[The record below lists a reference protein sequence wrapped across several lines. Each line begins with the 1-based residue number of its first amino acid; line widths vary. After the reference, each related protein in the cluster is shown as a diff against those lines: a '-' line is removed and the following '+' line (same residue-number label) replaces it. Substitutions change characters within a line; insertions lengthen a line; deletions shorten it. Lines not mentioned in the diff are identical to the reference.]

1 MPCPDDFGV
10 APKQPAEK
18 ARYKNETVLHCLDL
32 PEVLMDYL
40 MTNKCCFMFGRI
52 KINLIW
58 GNYSA
63 PLFEKGGLGGNGTK
77 LSWHQRC

>member
-1 MPCPDDFGV
+1 
-10 APKQPAEK
+10 
-18 ARYKNETVLHCLDL
+18 
-32 PEVLMDYL
+32 MDYL

-63 PLFEKGGLGGNGTK
+63 PLFEKEGLGDNGTK
-77 LSWHQRC
+77 LSWH